1 MLDIIKPMS
10 DIRLVPMDHLGFD
23 FTEDGSLRGLPF
35 GTDDEDWRNLTV
47 AEVITLENG
56 GCSADDWD
64 NIRVLEGFNSV
75 LITDCRFYGKV
86 RIGRLSNSYL
96 EYHDLRLPVGLR
108 SCTVVSCDIGDDVAL
123 HNIDYMAHTVVE
135 KRCIIFNVNE
145 LITTDHAKFGNG
157 VVMEGENEDVR
168 IWLEIANENGGRKV
182 LPFDGMLPADAW
194 IWSKYRDDE
203 ALMDRFVEMT
213 GKVRDSRRGL
223 YGYIGAETVIK
234 DCRVLKDVRIG
245 ERAYIKGC
253 NKLKNL
259 TINSDADRSTQLGEG
274 CELVNGI
281 IGYDCRVFY
290 GVKAVRFILCDHSN
304 LKYGAR
310 LINSVLGSNST
321 ISCCEVLN
329 ALIFG
334 SHEQHHNSSFLC
346 ASVLKGQTNMAS
358 AATVGSNHN
367 SRSSDGEIIADR
379 GFWPGLSV
387 SLKHN
392 SRFASFCLIAKGSY
406 PAELDIP
413 LPFCLV
419 SNNESSGE
427 LQLMPG
433 YWFRYNMYAL
443 ARNAAKTA
451 ARDKRLVKHQELEFD
466 WLAPDTV
473 DQMRKARRILEA
485 WGDESTAVSDG
496 RYPSGRALLE
506 AEDDPELYAGDS
518 CRVESGHR
526 RARILHAG
534 RAWKDYG
541 RMIRY
546 YSVRTLLPD
555 AGVKVPDSI
564 SQTKP
569 AEIGPWENVGGQL
582 ILHSNLKKLKE
593 RIRSGKINNWPGMHD
608 AYREIGD
615 SYEMK
620 KRIHARLVLVENLAE
635 GKDSSVGSTD
645 LMSMDHLR
653 KDHLSKAL
661 LDEALETASFILD
674 GIHESRKKDYEN
686 HFRNITFDN
695 DAERDAVIGPYEDN
709 TFIHDAER
717 EYDKI
722 RKMIRETEHHTGY
735 QSKNLDAST

>member
-1 MLDIIKPMS
+1 
-10 DIRLVPMDHLGFD
+10 MDHLGFD
-23 FTEDGSLRGLPF
+23 FTDDGSLRGLPF
-35 GTDDEDWRNLTV
+35 DTGDEDWRNLTD
-47 AEVITLENG
+47 AEVTILENG
-56 GCSADDWD
+56 GSSADDWY
-64 NIRVLEGFNSV
+64 NIRVLEGFDPAR
-75 LITDCRFYGKV
+75 ITECRFYGKV

-108 SCTVVSCDIGDDVAL
+108 SCTIVSCDIGDDVAL
-123 HNIDYMAHTVVE
+123 HNIDYMAQVVVE
-135 KRCIIFNVNE
+135 ERCIIFNVNE

-157 VVMEGENEDVR
+157 VIMEGENEDVR

-203 ALMDRFVEMT
+203 TLMDRFIKMT
-213 GKVRDSRRGL
+213 GTVKDSRRGL
-223 YGYIGAETVIK
+223 YGRIGTETVIK

-259 TINSDADRSTQLGEG
+259 TINSDAERPTQLGEG

-290 GVKAVRFILCDHSN
+290 GVKAVRFVLCDHAN

-310 LINSVLGSNST
+310 LINSILGSNST

-329 ALIFG
+329 SLIFG

-346 ASVLKGQTNMAS
+346 ASVFKGQTNMAS

-392 SRFASFCLIAKGSY
+392 SRFAAFCLIVKGSY

-419 SNNESSGE
+419 SNDESSGQ
-427 LQLMPG
+427 LLLMPG

-443 ARNAAKTA
+443 ARNASKTA

-473 DQMRKARRILEA
+473 DQMREARRILEG
-485 WGDESTAVSDG
+485 WGDESTAVTDG

-506 AEDDPELYAGDS
+506 TEDDSELFAGDS
-518 CRVESGHR
+518 YRVESGR
-526 RARILHAG
+526 RQARILHAG

-546 YSVRTLLPD
+546 YAVRTLLS
-555 AGVKVPDSI
+555 AGGRDSFA
-564 SQTKP
+564 SAP
-569 AEIGPWENVGGQL
+569 AEKRLGVVGTRVETESWENVGGQL
-582 ILHSNLKKLKE
+582 ILQSALENLKS
-593 RIRSGKINNWPGMHD
+593 RIIKGDISDWPAVHQ

-620 KRIHARLVLVENLAE
+620 KRIHARIVLAE
-635 GKDSSVGSTD
+635 NPAERKDA
-645 LMSMDHLR
+645 SMDSTGL
-653 KDHLSKAL
+653 LNKAL
-661 LDEALETASFILD
+661 LDEALDTASFILD
-674 GIHESRKKDYEN
+674 GIRESRRKDYEN
-686 HFRNITFDN
+686 HFRNITFDS
-695 DAERDAVIGPYEDN
+695 DAERDAVIGPYEEN
-709 TFIHDAER
+709 GFIQNAEKD
-717 EYDKI
+717 YNI
-722 RKMIRETEHHTGY
+722 FRKTAEKALSG
-735 QSKNLDAST
+735 S